1 MRNNYMAEVAKLLGV
16 ELGESFKITSDTQ
29 GDYPGDYQNYYRF
42 TENNCFETSADGVEW
57 KTTIAAVLL
66 KHILMGDIRIVK
78 LPWKPTNEGEWYYT
92 PALDKESGCYTV
104 YWENDDTDKRRYRR
118 GLVFKTR
125 EEAIAVSKKMLDIL
139 EEVRGNE

>member
-1 MRNNYMAEVAKLLGV
+1 MSKNYMAGVAELLGI
-16 ELGESFKITSDTQ
+16 EIGQSFKIVDDTYGIRQ
-29 GDYPGDYQNYYRF
+29 SYYRL
-42 TENNCFETSADGVEW
+42 TEENGCEISDDNTSCVTVSAE
-57 KTTIAAVLL
+57 VLKWL
-66 KHILMGDIRIVK
+66 IMGDVRISK

-92 PALDKESGCYTV
+92 PALDTESGCYTV

-118 GLVFKTR
+118 GLIFKTR

>member
-1 MRNNYMAEVAKLLGV
+1 MSKNCIMAGVAELLGV
-16 ELGESFKITSDTQ
+16 ELGQSFKITDDTYGIRQ
-29 GDYPGDYQNYYRF
+29 SYYRL
-42 TENNCFETSADGVEW
+42 TEENGCEISGDNTSWVTVSAE
-57 KTTIAAVLL
+57 VLKWL
-66 KHILMGDIRIVK
+66 IMGDVRISK

-92 PALDKESGCYTV
+92 PALDTESGCYTV

>member
-1 MRNNYMAEVAKLLGV
+1 MSKNYMAGVAELLGI
-16 ELGESFKITSDTQ
+16 EIGQSFKIVDDTYGIRQ
-29 GDYPGDYQNYYRF
+29 SYYRL
-42 TENNCFETSADGVEW
+42 TEENGCEISDDNTSWVTVSAE
-57 KTTIAAVLL
+57 VLKWL
-66 KHILMGDIRIVK
+66 IMGDVRISK

-92 PALDKESGCYTV
+92 PALDTESGCYTV

>member
-1 MRNNYMAEVAKLLGV
+1 MSKNHMAEVAKILGV
-16 ELGESFKITSDTQ
+16 ELGEPFKITSGIQD
-29 GDYPGDYQNYYRF
+29 DYQSYYRF
-42 TENNCFETSADGVEW
+42 TENNCFETSYDGIEW
-57 KTTIAAVLL
+57 KTTIVAVLL

-92 PALDKESGCYTV
+92 PALDTESGCYTV